1 MSNPSPNPSPFSGP
15 NMVVLIVLLGL
26 LGFLVEPLFILIFIA
41 VLGYYLY
48 KLEKRTSALEA
59 GAPERKQ
66 Q

>member
-1 MSNPSPNPSPFSGP
+1 
-15 NMVVLIVLLGL
+15 MVVLIVLLGL